1 MQAEQPDR
9 TEDKELVDRILRGE
23 EAAFRR
29 FFAIYFPRLFRFAM
43 HRLGGDADLAED
55 VVQVTITKVL
65 DKLDS
70 YRGEATLFSWMCT
83 FCRHEIGATLK
94 RNARSPVALVEDD
107 QAIRAALESLID
119 PANTPE
125 EEALTG
131 DLGRLIT
138 VTLDSLPADYGDA
151 LEWKYVDGHSVSEIG
166 KRLGRGPKATESLL
180 YRAREAF
187 RDGFMTLASGALETM
202 LEQGR

>member
-1 MQAEQPDR
+1 
-9 TEDKELVDRILRGE
+9 
-23 EAAFRR
+23 
-29 FFAIYFPRLFRFAM
+29 M

-70 YRGEATLFSWMCT
+70 YRGEAALFSWMCT

-94 RNARSPVALVEDD
+94 RNARSPVAVIEDD
-107 QAIRAALESLID
+107 KAIRAALESLID

-125 EEALTG
+125 DEALSG

-138 VTLDSLPADYGDA
+138 VTLDSLPTDYGDA
-151 LEWKYVDGHSVSEIG
+151 LEWKYVEGMSVKEIAA
-166 KRLGRGPKATESLL
+166 RLAVGPKAAESLL
-180 YRAREAF
+180 TRARHAF
-187 RDGFMTLASGALETM
+187 REAVQSISGAAELLPVQADYTRK
-202 LEQGR
+202 G

>member
-1 MQAEQPDR
+1 MQAEQQNLTD
-9 TEDKELVDRILRGE
+9 DKELVDRVLRGE

-43 HRLGGDADLAED
+43 YRLASDADLAED
-55 VVQVTITKVL
+55 VVQVTITKVI

-70 YRGEATLFSWMCT
+70 YRGEAALFSWMCT
-83 FCRHEIGATLK
+83 FCRHEIGAALK
-94 RNARSPVALVEDD
+94 RNARSPVALIEDD

-125 EEALTG
+125 DEALTE
-131 DLGRLIT
+131 DLGRLIK
-138 VTLDSLPADYGDA
+138 VTLDNLPVDYGDA

-166 KRLGRGPKATESLL
+166 RRLGRGSKATESLL

-187 RDGFMTLASGALETM
+187 RDGFMTLASGTLETM
-202 LEQGR
+202 LEHG